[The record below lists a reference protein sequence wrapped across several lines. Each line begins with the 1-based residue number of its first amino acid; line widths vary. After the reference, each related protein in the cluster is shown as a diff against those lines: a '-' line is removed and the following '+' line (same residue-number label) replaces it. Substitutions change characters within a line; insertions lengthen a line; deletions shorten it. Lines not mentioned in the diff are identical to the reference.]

1 MAAVDSPERA
11 AGKMLAHDR
20 LAERFDE
27 LMNEYDVARRVE
39 VLVDEFL
46 ADADVCRR
54 LVLDAGC
61 GTGRATAALVRR
73 HAEVVAFDI
82 GEHLVTRAR
91 RRCACRPVLGSV
103 MSLPFPDAVFDVVC
117 STEVIE
123 HVPDPS
129 MAVKELARV
138 LKPGGHLV
146 LSTPNKLWQTPVRL
160 ASALRIRPYDG
171 LENFLTIGELHTAAS
186 DAGLSVLEHRGIH
199 LLPFQ
204 LRLIHPLL
212 KYMDRHGVALRRL
225 MINQCLHAVKR

>member
-20 LAERFDE
+20 LADRFDE
-27 LMNEYDVARRVE
+27 LMNEYDVTRRVE

-46 ADADVCRR
+46 AEADVRRR

-61 GTGRATAALVRR
+61 GTGRATAALARR

-82 GEHLVTRAR
+82 GEHLVARAR
-91 RRCACRPVLGSV
+91 RRCACRPVLGSI

-123 HVPDPS
+123 HVPHPS

-160 ASALRIRPYDG
+160 ASVLRIRPYDG

-186 DAGLSVLEHRGIH
+186 DAGLSVVEHRGIH

-204 LRLIHPLL
+204 LGLIHPLL

-225 MINQCLHAVKR
+225 MINQCLHAVKP